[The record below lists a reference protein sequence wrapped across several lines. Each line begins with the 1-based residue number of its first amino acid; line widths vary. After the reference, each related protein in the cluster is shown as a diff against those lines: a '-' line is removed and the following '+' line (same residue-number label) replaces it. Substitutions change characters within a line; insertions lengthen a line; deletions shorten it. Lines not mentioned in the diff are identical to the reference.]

1 MCTSLNPQ
9 APDDLELRPP
19 GPGTRIQIP
28 TTMSGHSRLARHG
41 AASKSDRALKVS
53 AIALVAAFTVHGID
67 HLNRGLHFES
77 ALILVLGTV
86 QSLLVGL
93 AVALVI
99 TGNRWAAAVAV
110 VVGSLNATG
119 FTLQHLLPDWFGPL
133 SDSFIHAP
141 PARHVTAWS
150 WLFAVLDVMA
160 AIAFAV
166 AGSLELTRR
175 KRSKATQFS
184 KRGTAT

>member
-1 MCTSLNPQ
+1 MPH
-9 APDDLELRPP
+9 DLELRPP
-19 GPGTRIQIP
+19 GLRTRIQIRAA
-28 TTMSGHSRLARHG
+28 MSGPSRLAQHG
-41 AASKSDRALKVS
+41 ASKSDRALEVTS
-53 AIALVAAFTVHGID
+53 IALVAAFTIHGID

-99 TGNRWAAAVAV
+99 ARNRWAAAAAV
-110 VVGSLNATG
+110 VVGCLNATG
-119 FTLQHLLPDWFGPL
+119 FTVQHLLPDWFGSL
-133 SDSFIHAP
+133 SDSFIDAP

-150 WLFAVLDVMA
+150 WLFAVLDVVA

-166 AGSLELTRR
+166 AGAVELTRR
-175 KRSKATQFS
+175 KRAGATQFGR
-184 KRGTAT
+184 RGAAT